1 MDSKT
6 NQNKTNLEQTSF
18 SSDSQIAQIKELFTK
33 NSVYEMYL
41 ECVISVLKNVQVLAW
56 FTYGFNTN

>member
-18 SSDSQIAQIKELFTK
+18 SSDSQIEQIKELFTK
-33 NSVYEMYL
+33 SSVYEMYL